1 MRARRS
7 KLKFVTKRIYEAA
20 SPKDGNR
27 ILIDRLWP
35 RGVSKEKAAIDY
47 WARDAAPSNELRK
60 WYGHDHAK
68 WPEFRT
74 RYFAELDAAEDAVQA
89 LRDALLPGLNTIVFA
104 SKEQDLNNARALVEY
119 FEEHRSST

>member
-1 MRARRS
+1 MTARRT
-7 KLKFVTKRIYEAA
+7 KLQFVTKRIYEAA
-20 SPKDGNR
+20 SPEDGNR

-74 RYFAELDAAEDAVQA
+74 RYFAELDATPDAVQA
-89 LRDALLPGLNTIVFA
+89 LREALLPGLNTIVFA
-104 SKEQDLNNARALVEY
+104 SKEEDLNNARALVEY
-119 FEEHRSST
+119 FEERRASS